1 MKWVV
6 KKVYPNEYITFE
18 GVNIGTTDTEI
29 EVSDDNG
36 SAIRAV
42 KNTLSR
48 LKREKRIEIV
58 SGDVP
63 EKVTTVYAKRDERQE
78 LTKPKPAS
86 PAAPVEPAPVEPPPA
101 AREETGRE
109 ERGPKTVQPSDQL

>member
-6 KKVYPNEYITFE
+6 KKKYPNEYITFE
-18 GVNIGTTDTEI
+18 GVNIGTTETEI

-48 LKREKRIEIV
+48 LKREGRIEVV

-63 EKVTTVYAKRDERQE
+63 EKVTTVYAKRDERQN
-78 LTKPKPAS
+78 LAKPTLAVPA
-86 PAAPVEPAPVEPPPA
+86 EPAPVEPPPA
-101 AREETGRE
+101 PRRENSGEDD
-109 ERGPKTVQPSDQL
+109 GPRAVSPSDQL

>member
-86 PAAPVEPAPVEPPPA
+86 PAEPAPVEPPPA
-101 AREETGRE
+101 ARERN
-109 ERGPKTVQPSDQL
+109 RGEGDGPRTVQPSDRL

>member
-6 KKVYPNEYITFE
+6 KKKYPNEYITFE

-48 LKREKRIEIV
+48 LKREGRIKIV

-63 EKVTTVYAKRDERQE
+63 EKVTTVYAKRDERQN
-78 LTKPKPAS
+78 LAKPTPAV
-86 PAAPVEPAPVEPPPA
+86 PAEPAPVEPPPA
-101 AREETGRE
+101 PR
-109 ERGPKTVQPSDQL
+109 RGNRGEDDGPRTVNPTDQL

>member
-1 MKWVV
+1 MKWLV
-6 KKVYPNEYITFE
+6 KKKYPNEYITFE
-18 GVNIGTTDTEI
+18 GVNIGTTETEI

-48 LKREKRIEIV
+48 LKREGRIEIV

-63 EKVTTVYAKRDERQE
+63 EKVTTVYAKRDERQKLKE
-78 LTKPKPAS
+78 AS
-86 PAAPVEPAPVEPPPA
+86 PAKPVPAEPAPVEPPPA
-101 AREETGRE
+101 VREEESGE
-109 ERGPKTVQPSDQL
+109 NRGPKSVSPEDRL

>member
-63 EKVTTVYAKRDERQE
+63 EKVTTVYAKRDERKD
-78 LTKPKPAS
+78 LAKPKPAS
-86 PAAPVEPAPVEPPPA
+86 PVVPAEPSPVEPPPA
-101 AREETGRE
+101 TRERNRGEEGGFSPARA
-109 ERGPKTVQPSDQL
+109 SDA

>member
-1 MKWVV
+1 MKWLV
-6 KKVYPNEYITFE
+6 KKKYPNEYITFE
-18 GVNIGTTDTEI
+18 GVNIGTTETEI

-48 LKREKRIEIV
+48 LKREGRIEIV

-86 PAAPVEPAPVEPPPA
+86 PAVPVEPAPVEPPPA
-101 AREETGRE
+101 AREEN
-109 ERGPKTVQPSDQL
+109 RGEGDGPRTVNPSDQL